1 MTIHIYPATRT
12 VAPRLA
18 SIHVSAFS
26 SNRLMRAIYPT
37 PAIWAAFERA
47 VEEKLIADMLDER
60 TSVVVAQS
68 TDMAKGSGGEIAGF
82 AVWCHACPEDEE
94 ERSSGM
100 KKTYAAPR
108 WNLPEGTDWD
118 ILNAWRAAAAKV
130 ADSTIGDCRHYELS
144 WIAVSPSH
152 GRQGVGR
159 MLLDWG
165 LNTCNT
171 QGVPA
176 YLESTVEAAETF
188 YAKAGFREKGRIQL
202 VVKGELYEEVACV
215 YEPSSMQDEDDTRLR

>member
-1 MTIHIYPATRT
+1 
-12 VAPRLA
+12 
-18 SIHVSAFS
+18 
-26 SNRLMRAIYPT
+26 MRAIYPT
-37 PAIWAAFERA
+37 PAIWAAFKRA

-68 TDMAKGSGGEIAGF
+68 TDMETDGGGEIVGF
-82 AVWCHACPEDEE
+82 AVWCHACPEDKEE
-94 ERSSGM
+94 ERGSGV
-100 KKTYAAPR
+100 KKTYTAPR

-130 ADSTIGDCRHYELS
+130 AESTIGDCRHYELS

-152 GRQGVGR
+152 GHQGVGTK
-159 MLLDWG
+159 LLVWG
-165 LNTCNT
+165 LDACNK
-171 QGVPA
+171 QRVPA

-188 YAKAGFREKGRIQL
+188 YAKAGFRERGRIQL

-215 YEPSSMQDEDDTRLR
+215 YEPSSMQDEDDVRSR